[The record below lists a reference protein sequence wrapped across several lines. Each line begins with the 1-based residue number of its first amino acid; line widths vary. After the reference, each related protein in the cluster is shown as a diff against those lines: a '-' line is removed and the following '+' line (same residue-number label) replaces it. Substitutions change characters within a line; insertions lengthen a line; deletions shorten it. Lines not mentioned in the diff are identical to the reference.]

1 MRRLCL
7 IFSLLLCWFLAALT
21 ARSET
26 FKLLN
31 GQEISGE
38 LLVTSAN
45 DRGVQ
50 IKVAE
55 GDYRRID
62 WANFT
67 QEDLRR
73 FAQNPKMQPLV
84 EPWIEVTPEERIRKT
99 EVKIK
104 DPPRLVRPRSGSLLG
119 AMFGSSVG
127 VFLLALIY
135 AGTIYAGYEVAVFR
149 AQPPLLVAGLSAI
162 PFLGIAAPIVFLSL
176 PTQMKAEAAAE
187 PAPAEGGVA
196 PPQAATAA
204 APVGAADAVN
214 PMQAEGAVHPTGL
227 KLAHEDKQSGPA
239 LPQTITY
246 QRGQFTF
253 NRRFFETK
261 FPNFFGVVRREADKD
276 MLLVIK
282 GSRGEFHG
290 ERISRIA
297 ANDLHLQVRH
307 GTTTEEVMVPF
318 LEIQEV
324 RLQHKDAKK

>member
-1 MRRLCL
+1 
-7 IFSLLLCWFLAALT
+7 LLLCGIAVLT
-21 ARSET
+21 ARAET
-26 FKLLN
+26 FKLTT

-38 LLVTSAN
+38 MLIASAN
-45 DRGVQ
+45 DQGVQ
-50 IKVAE
+50 IKVGE
-55 GDYRRID
+55 GDYQRVP

-84 EPWIEVTPEERIRKT
+84 EPWIEITPEERIKQT

-104 DPPRLVRPRSGSLLG
+104 DPPRLSRPPGGSLLG
-119 AMFGSSVG
+119 AMFSSGVG
-127 VFLLALIY
+127 LFLLFAIY
-135 AGTIYAGYEVAVFR
+135 GANIYAGYEVALFR
-149 AQPPLLVAGLSAI
+149 ARPPLLVAGLAAI
-162 PFLGIAAPIVFLSL
+162 PFLGIVVPILFLAL
-176 PTQMKAEAAAE
+176 PTKIRQEAALLE
-187 PAPAEGGVA
+187 APAEPSVA

-204 APVGAADAVN
+204 PVGASDALN
-214 PMQAEGAVHPTGL
+214 PMQAEGVQHPAGL
-227 KLAHEDKQSGPA
+227 KLAHEEKPSGPS
-239 LPQTITY
+239 LPQTVTY

-276 MLLVIK
+276 MMLVIK

-307 GTTTEEVMVPF
+307 GNTTEEVMIPF
-318 LEIQEV
+318 QEIQEV
-324 RLQHKDAKK
+324 RFQHKDAKK